1 MPRPVAFSM
10 LPRQLLSIRTD
21 RAGRPALPGGKT
33 MGIPKDAG
41 LDDATIK
48 RLIDEGTV
56 RQSVSDKLSRYQEG

>member
-1 MPRPVAFSM
+1 
-10 LPRQLLSIRTD
+10 
-21 RAGRPALPGGKT
+21 

-41 LDDATIK
+41 FDDATIK